1 MTTGKTDSQKT
12 GKRAGQSAMQTGR
25 PDGKTKIKIC
35 GLSRKEDIDYVNEA
49 KPDYCGFV
57 IGVPASR
64 RNVTAAQLVRLRQR
78 LSDQICPVGVFVN
91 AVPEF
96 IAELLNDGAIH
107 AAQLHGSEDET
118 YIARLRDMT
127 DKPLVKAFSVKNITD
142 LEAAELSSADLV
154 LLDHGKGGT
163 GASFDWE
170 LLRYWKKRPYVLAG
184 GLDAGNIPGAVSR
197 YRPYAVDL
205 SSSVETEGRK
215 DREKILAAV
224 AAVSNLVNSQELF

>member
-1 MTTGKTDSQKT
+1 MTAGKTDRET
-12 GKRAGQSAMQTGR
+12 G
-25 PDGKTKIKIC
+25 IKIC
-35 GLSRKEDIDYVNEA
+35 GLSRMEDIDYVNEA
-49 KPDYCGFV
+49 RPDYCGFV

-64 RNVTAAQLVRLRQR
+64 RNVTVTQLARLRQR
-78 LSDQICPVGVFVN
+78 LSEQICPVGVFVN

-96 IAELLNDGAIH
+96 IAELLNDGVID

-127 DKPLVKAFSVKNITD
+127 DKPLIKAFSIQNLSD
-142 LEAAELSSADLV
+142 LEEAEKSSADLV

-170 LLRYWKKRPYVLAG
+170 LLRHWKERPYILAG
-184 GLDAGNIPGAVSR
+184 GLDAGNIPEAVR
-197 YRPYAVDL
+197 EYHPYAVDL
-205 SSSVETEGRK
+205 SSSVETGGKK

-224 AAVSNLVNSQELF
+224 AAVRSIMI